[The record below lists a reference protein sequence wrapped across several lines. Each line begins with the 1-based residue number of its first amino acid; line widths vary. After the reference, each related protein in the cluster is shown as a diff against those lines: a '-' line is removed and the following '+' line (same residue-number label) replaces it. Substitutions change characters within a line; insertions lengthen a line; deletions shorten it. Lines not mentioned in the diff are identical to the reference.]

1 MSFLKQ
7 YSLPLVV
14 ILPLLTSC
22 QTAPQNVNVALPKSL
37 PAAKVTVFNQ
47 AIYDMGT
54 MSTIY
59 SDKPLRIM
67 ANEIVDN
74 TGTSVA
80 TSAEIPR
87 DITAMVK
94 STLNGFGGNITFVPY
109 DPNFMANSMNT
120 GYTSFENK
128 VIPDIIIDGGITEFD
143 RGLETKGD
151 STEADVS
158 GTWGGGK
165 AFGFSMEDSNK
176 ASAARITLDFNLID
190 FQTFSGIPQ
199 MQAINSM
206 KLHKATKKDAM
217 GITLFSSTFGAQ
229 GTIKK
234 VQGRHAA
241 VRMLVQLS
249 MLQVVGK
256 YENLPYWKLLPGSK
270 RDVNLLNR
278 VIDDYYALPTNL
290 RTARLQVFLA
300 LNGHSVQVNGNMDS
314 STQKA
319 KQAIISKYG
328 LDSDSNDAKIF
339 ITAYENVPIT
349 RENKFKSQNLYQK
362 FNQVAQGGSIASS
375 APVQRQQAKATPK
388 AAPKAA
394 PKEVPF
400 SGNINLWSNQKEYNL
415 GEQMTVSFTVDKPM
429 YVRVAVISSDGSVA
443 TLFPNPY
450 QDDNFAQPGIT
461 YQVPPKGTDTFT
473 LDIGEPKGID
483 KIRAFGS
490 KAPVVS
496 SQVAYSPSGQ
506 LDKNKIRVKVVEAST
521 EIKIK

>member
-7 YSLPLVV
+7 YSIPLVV
-14 ILPLLTSC
+14 ILPLLISC

-37 PAAKVTVFNQ
+37 PAAKVTAFNQ

-59 SDKPLRIM
+59 SDQPLRIM

-94 STLNGFGGNITFVPY
+94 STLNGFGGNIRFIPY

-120 GYTSFENK
+120 GYTNFENK
-128 VIPDIIIDGGITEFD
+128 IIPDIIVDGGITEFD

-206 KLHKATKKDAM
+206 KLHKAVKKDAV

-229 GTIKK
+229 GTVKK

-256 YENLPYWKLLPGSK
+256 YQNIPYWRLLSGSK

-278 VIDDYYALPTNL
+278 VIDDYYSLPNHL
-290 RTARLQVFLA
+290 RVARLQVFLA
-300 LNGHSVQVNGNMDS
+300 LNGHPVQVNGNMDS
-314 STQKA
+314 STQAA
-319 KQAIISKYG
+319 KQAIMTKYD
-328 LDSDSNDAKIF
+328 LSSDSNDAKIF
-339 ITAYENVPIT
+339 ITAYENVPLS
-349 RENKFKSQNLYQK
+349 RENKHKSQRLFQQ
-362 FNQVAQGGSIASS
+362 FAQLAQSGASSTVAVAQ
-375 APVQRQQAKATPK
+375 PRVKAKP
-388 AAPKAA
+388 AA

-415 GEQMTVSFTVDKPM
+415 GQQMTVSFTVDKPM
-429 YVRVAVISSDGSVA
+429 YVKLAVISSDGSVA

-450 QDDNFAQPGIT
+450 QDDNFAKPGVT
-461 YQVPPKGTDTFT
+461 YQIPPKGVETFT
-473 LDIGEPKGID
+473 LDIGEPKGVD
-483 KIRAFGS
+483 KIRAFGT
-490 KAPVVS
+490 KAPVVA
-496 SQVAYSPSGQ
+496 SQVSYSPEGK
-506 LDKNKIRVKVVEAST
+506 LDKNKIRVKVVEAAT
-521 EIKIK
+521 DIRIK